1 MVLMDFLEVNNI
13 WMSNRDDWI
22 RVASSCHRRNG
33 IPEHIYWFSF
43 SHIPWR
49 NAWNRIPSAYVQ
61 VLKKYNLQLLGKC
74 SYKQHEAVLRQQ
86 TCSCSD
92 QYSYL
97 KTKSPAQYKDL
108 MRSNTDEGMLLSHK
122 ILVGPQSH
130 SKVPFPSLRE

>member
-49 NAWNRIPSAYVQ
+49 NAWNRISSAYVQ
-61 VLKKYNLQLLGKC
+61 VLKLYDLQLLGKC
-74 SYKQHEAVLRQQ
+74 SYKQHEAALRQQ

-92 QYSYL
+92 QYNYL
-97 KTKSPAQYKDL
+97 KTAQCKNL
-108 MRSNTDEGMLLSHK
+108 MSSNTDEGMLLSHK
-122 ILVGPQSH
+122 ILVGRQSH
-130 SKVPFPSLRE
+130 SKRNKSLFHH